1 MSDDFYFLYKL
12 WGSIK
17 IACKFGGC
25 NPMDSLATTWTAAY
39 QAPLSMEFSR
49 QEYWRGLP
57 FPSPGNLPNPGIKL
71 ESPALQADSLL
82 TELWGKFREI
92 RCKVGY
98 EGRANE
104 ILVKGRT
111 NLLPAVLRANLS
123 LMIKSI
129 YSCYF
134 SQLCEKISGNAQSL
148 NTYSEKA
155 SDCVFPRRHD
165 GIILYLV
172 LFKLLT

>member
-1 MSDDFYFLYKL
+1 MQPHGFS
-12 WGSIK
+12 
-17 IACKFGGC
+17 C
-25 NPMDSLATTWTAAY
+25 NPMDCSLSGSSVHGILQTRILERVAI
-39 QAPLSMEFSR
+39 SFSR
-49 QEYWRGLP
+49 ESSQPR
-57 FPSPGNLPNPGIKL
+57 NQIR
-71 ESPALQADSLL
+71 SPALQADSLL

-129 YSCYF
+129 YNCYF

-148 NTYSEKA
+148 NTCSETA